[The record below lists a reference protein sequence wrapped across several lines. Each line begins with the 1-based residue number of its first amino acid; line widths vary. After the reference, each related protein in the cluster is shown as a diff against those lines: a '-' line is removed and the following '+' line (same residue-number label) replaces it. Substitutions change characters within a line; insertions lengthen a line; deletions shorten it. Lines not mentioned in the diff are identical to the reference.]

1 MGDNNLKNISKIKI
15 FLIIFVLIFTSFAGL
30 VNANITSKNS
40 QKDFKVDYNKA
51 YTVAFN
57 KLKFM
62 NKDDEFKLTSHFTI
76 DNEKNANLCH
86 VFNLLPKGFIII
98 SADYRVNP
106 LIAYSFTSDNIAEH
120 DDSFFIEILKKD
132 VEKSID
138 YHSKDNGF
146 SVEKEWNYLTNVLL
160 ELPTLND
167 FQQWPA
173 EGTTVTEGWV
183 TTTWKQGEPFKNM
196 CPMDGDVRSIAG
208 CPAVAMAQILNFHE
222 NIKNTRFT
230 DEDDYYH
237 NYENFFTIDDDYEEY
252 DFPSFPILNTFLE
265 TLEQHYEN
273 DIDITDD
280 DKAALTFACG
290 VAAKQVYTSR
300 VSGTFGVNQAY
311 DAYQRFGFETS
322 ALLTSEDEDMYD
334 RVIHNMKNAY
344 PVHLALVDDSGTV
357 GHNMVLD
364 GYNTD
369 DYYHINFGWSGQYD
383 GWYKLPSW
391 RIPYDL
397 TVIEGLIVDIMND
410 GSEADLDF
418 EGNINLAKIP
428 AGSTHQTSFN
438 IKNVGQEGSELDWE
452 IIEWPDWGE
461 WSFSIYSGLN
471 LTPEEEPVEIEL
483 TITAPDAKNKEFK
496 GGVKIVNKNK
506 PGDICY
512 VPVVVKTPKSF
523 KFNLFFNS
531 NIYDFFTNVLLKYFQ
546 NTNF

>member
-461 WSFSIYSGLN
+461 WSFSIYSGVN

-483 TITAPDAKNKEFK
+483 TITAPDVKNKEFK
-496 GGVKIVNKNK
+496 GGVKIVNKNM

-512 VPVVVKTPKSF
+512 VPVVIKTPKSF
-523 KFNLFFNS
+523 NFNLFFNS
-531 NIYDFFTNVLLKYFQ
+531 NIYDFFTNVILKYFQ
-546 NTNF
+546 NPNF

>member
-1 MGDNNLKNISKIKI
+1 VGDNNLKNISKIKI

-461 WSFSIYSGLN
+461 WSFSIYSGVN

-483 TITAPDAKNKEFK
+483 TITAPDVKNKEFK
-496 GGVKIVNKNK
+496 GGVKIVNKNM

-512 VPVVVKTPKSF
+512 VPVVIKTPKSF
-523 KFNLFFNS
+523 NFNLFFNS
-531 NIYDFFTNVLLKYFQ
+531 NIYDFFTNVILKYFQ
-546 NTNF
+546 NPNF